1 MHETATDGTD
11 LKDFWNG
18 LIGLD
23 EIKKKTGFFFF
34 WGGGDKRT
42 HSTHYA

>member
-23 EIKKKTGFFFF
+23 EIKKKRVFL
-34 WGGGDKRT
+34 GGGGGGE
-42 HSTHYA
+42 